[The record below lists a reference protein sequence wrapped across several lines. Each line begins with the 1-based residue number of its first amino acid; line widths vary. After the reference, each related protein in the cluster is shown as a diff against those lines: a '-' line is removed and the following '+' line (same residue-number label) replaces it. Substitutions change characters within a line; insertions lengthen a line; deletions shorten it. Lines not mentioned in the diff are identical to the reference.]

1 MPDGS
6 GPSTR
11 FGDDA
16 FAPVAVATRSGLDE
30 SLHHG
35 AGAVLDAAGR
45 PVASVGR
52 PDLVVYP
59 RSALK
64 PLQAT
69 AMLGLGLRLPDD
81 ELAVVC
87 ASHDG
92 DRAHLDTVLRLL
104 ARFGLSESDLRN
116 TPSLPLGGEPL
127 DRARR
132 AGAAASPLQQ
142 NCSGKHAGMLATCV
156 VNGWELGDYLAP
168 DHPLQ
173 RAITA
178 AFGELGLAVRHVGV
192 DGCGAP
198 THAVAVSDL
207 AGAYLRLVA
216 SGSDV
221 VRAMTGHPDL
231 VGGPARDV
239 STWMRAVPG
248 LVAKDGAAGVA
259 AFARRDGGAGA
270 FKIADGASAARRA
283 VLPEALRWVGVDV
296 DGRCAATAAELAVP
310 VLGHGEP
317 VGSIRPLPWVACAS

>member
-1 MPDGS
+1 MPDGPGS
-6 GPSTR
+6 ATR

-16 FAPVAVATRSGLDE
+16 FAPIAVATRSGFDE

-45 PVASVGR
+45 PAASVGR

-92 DRAHLDTVLRLL
+92 DRVHLDTVRRLL
-104 ARFGLSESDLRN
+104 HRFGLAESDLRN
-116 TPSLPLGGEPL
+116 TPGLPLGAQPL
-127 DRARR
+127 ERARR
-132 AGAAASPLQQ
+132 AGVMPSPLQQ

-156 VNGWELGDYLAP
+156 VNGWDVGHYLAP

-173 RAITA
+173 RAITV
-178 AFGELGLAVRHVGV
+178 AFGDLGLAVRHVGV

-198 THAVAVSDL
+198 THAVTLSDL
-207 AGAYLRLVA
+207 ARAYLQLVTT
-216 SGSDV
+216 GSDV
-221 VRAMTGHPDL
+221 VRAMTAHPDL
-231 VGGPARDV
+231 VGGPPRDV

-248 LVAKDGAAGVA
+248 LVVKDGAAGVV

-270 FKIADGASAARRA
+270 LKIADGASTARRA

-296 DGRCAATAAELAVP
+296 DGRCAPTAAELAVP

-317 VGSIRPLPWVACAS
+317 VGRIRPLPWVPCAS